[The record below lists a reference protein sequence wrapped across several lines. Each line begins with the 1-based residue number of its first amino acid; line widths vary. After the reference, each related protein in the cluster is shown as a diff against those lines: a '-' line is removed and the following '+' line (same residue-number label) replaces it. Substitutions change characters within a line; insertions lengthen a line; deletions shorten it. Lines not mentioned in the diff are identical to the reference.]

1 MMMIFAVVSWWFREV
16 EVMNVLVMEVRDED
30 WRLKVVVESCYG
42 G

>member
-1 MMMIFAVVSWWFREV
+1 MIFAVVSWWFREV